1 MRSSPFG
8 FEVVVGEVLLAFQVG
23 NLTSGGI
30 IVGSSEIQ
38 TSDRMHHK
46 GPITPKLFPTGT
58 AASNNFVEF
67 AKQVRQNSMV
77 HLWSRA
83 AVQAAWVKYN
93 TEERGTQ

>member
-46 GPITPKLFPTGT
+46 GPITPKLFPT

-67 AKQVRQNSMV
+67 AKQVRQNSM